1 VWREAR
7 ISRISTIAIN
17 IFFAIS
23 INCCMSV
30 DDAAHV
36 SSARLDLHEY
46 IITVHIPPKTWTLIV
61 CCFGEKR
68 MVRGGGVRRRR
79 WAQGDIRAEEII
91 WLAGQHACKQANYH
105 SGPRRNGKSCE
116 VALCS
121 W

>member
-1 VWREAR
+1 
-7 ISRISTIAIN
+7 
-17 IFFAIS
+17 
-23 INCCMSV
+23 
-30 DDAAHV
+30 
-36 SSARLDLHEY
+36 
-46 IITVHIPPKTWTLIV
+46 
-61 CCFGEKR
+61 